1 MHMAD
6 ALTSPTVGG
15 ALWAVSG
22 LAIASSARYL
32 RNECDER
39 KVPLM
44 GVLGAFV
51 FSAQMIN
58 FSIPGTGSS
67 GHFGGG
73 LLLAI
78 LLGPHAAFLTI
89 VSVLA
94 VQALFFADGGLL
106 ALGCNIFNIG
116 FLPCFLAYPLI
127 YRSLMGTQPTSRRLV
142 TVTMM
147 TALLGLQLGALG
159 VVFETTLS
167 GITELPFQTF
177 ALLMLPIHLAI
188 GIVEGLITSA
198 VIVMIQK
205 ARPDMIDRSLTAVP
219 TPAVSFKNVMA
230 GLACATLLI
239 AGILSGFASA
249 SPDGLEWSI
258 SRTTGRE
265 ELPKPPSKSHATLEL
280 VQAKTAFMPD
290 YAFVKDKGPEQ
301 LPLRIDTSIAGLVG
315 ASLTLG
321 LVVLIGAILKRNRTA
336 KKTQDCLND

>member
-6 ALTSPTVGG
+6 ALTSPAVGG
-15 ALWAVSG
+15 ALWVASG
-22 LAIASSARYL
+22 VAIACSTRRL
-32 RNECDER
+32 RNDLDEY

-51 FSAQMIN
+51 FSAQMVN

-127 YRSLMGTQPTSRRLV
+127 YRRLMGTVPTARRLF
-142 TVTMM
+142 TVTML
-147 TALLGLQLGALG
+147 TAILSLQLGAFA
-159 VVFETTLS
+159 VVIETTLS

-177 ALLMLPIHLAI
+177 SLLMLPIHLAI

-198 VIVMIQK
+198 VIAMLQK
-205 ARPDMIDRSLTAVP
+205 ARPDMIDKTWTSKP
-219 TPAVSFKNVMA
+219 TPAVSFKKVLA
-230 GLACATLLI
+230 GLACVTLII

-249 SPDGLEWSI
+249 SPDGLEWAI
-258 SRTTGRE
+258 
-265 ELPKPPSKSHATLEL
+265 SHATGQDALQAPPSSTYATLEH
-280 VQAKTAFMPD
+280 VQAKMAIMPD
-290 YAFVKDKGPEQ
+290 YAFTKNNAISEQ
-301 LPLRIDTSIAGLVG
+301 TSPTPRIDTSIAGLVG
-315 ASLTLG
+315 ATLTLG
-321 LVVLIGAILKRNRTA
+321 LVALLGVILKRRRAST
-336 KKTQDCLND
+336 